1 MRNVPGLDADLKSG
15 EAMFGT
21 IDSWL
26 MYNLTGGAEHGGIHI
41 TSVCN
46 ASRTLMMDLKTLQWD
61 DSLLKQLGIPKCCL
75 PEIRSNSEVYG
86 FGAKGGYLDGV
97 RLSGILGD
105 QQAALFGQAC
115 FDNAAGIS
123 LL

>member
-1 MRNVPGLDADLKSG
+1 
-15 EAMFGT
+15 
-21 IDSWL
+21 
-26 MYNLTGGAEHGGIHI
+26 
-41 TSVCN
+41 
-46 ASRTLMMDLKTLQWD
+46 MMDLKTLQWD

-115 FDNAAGIS
+115 FEPGEVKVSQSAPVMETGGGVVHRWI
-123 LL
+123 